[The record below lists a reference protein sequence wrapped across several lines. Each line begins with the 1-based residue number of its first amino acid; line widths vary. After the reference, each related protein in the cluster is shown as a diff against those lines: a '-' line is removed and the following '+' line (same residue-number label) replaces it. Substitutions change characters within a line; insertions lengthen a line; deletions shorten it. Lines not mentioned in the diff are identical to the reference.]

1 MDKSKLRAGDVLT
14 RDDIDGF
21 YILMDGEHDYDRGVN
36 LKPFRIKEL
45 DEGVILIDDY
55 NFFLSSSSLHEFL
68 SFGVKVVCN
77 LEFLGDI
84 LKKVCDDEQV

>member
-1 MDKSKLRAGDVLT
+1 MDKSELRAGDVLT

-21 YILMDGEHDYDRGVN
+21 YILMDVEHDYCKGVN

-45 DEGVILIDDY
+45 DEGVILRDDY
-55 NFFLSSSSLHEFL
+55 NFFLLPSSLDDFI